1 MIISIT
7 LWAVTFWSCFYSPM
21 AISQSLYSA
30 VVVNSLKDSDNDGV
44 INARDLCPDTP
55 KDSDIDNDGCPVTEL
70 EYFSFNFDIQFQTAS
85 YKLNPEFLPRLKAL
99 VLFLQ
104 KSPNT
109 LILIEGHTDNIGAE
123 SFNLALSKKRAE
135 AIADALTSSFNIS
148 PERIKTFG
156 YGQERPIASNDTE
169 TGRKKNRRVTGEIV
183 TPFHFQQKQEDAQDK
198 NSINPVS
205 HSNKSEL
212 IIPFKRNHVGVKNSY
227 QPSLQG
233 LGEALQNTPD
243 TLAIIEG
250 YTDNS
255 GSKNYNIQLSLK
267 RAKRVAQLLS
277 SEFAIPQDRL
287 KVLGHGPS
295 FPIASNDSAQGRA
308 QNRRVSAQVVQKF
321 KASKEVILPKWTIWS
336 VDQLEQPKEK
346 KN

>member
-1 MIISIT
+1 
-7 LWAVTFWSCFYSPM
+7 
-21 AISQSLYSA
+21 
-30 VVVNSLKDSDNDGV
+30 

-55 KDSDIDNDGCPVTEL
+55 KDSDIDNDGCPVTEI

-135 AIADALTSSFNIS
+135 AIADALISSFNIS

-205 HSNKSEL
+205 HSNNSEL
-212 IIPFKRNHVGVKNSY
+212 IIPFKRNHVG
-227 QPSLQG
+227 
-233 LGEALQNTPD
+233 
-243 TLAIIEG
+243 
-250 YTDNS
+250 
-255 GSKNYNIQLSLK
+255 
-267 RAKRVAQLLS
+267 
-277 SEFAIPQDRL
+277 
-287 KVLGHGPS
+287 
-295 FPIASNDSAQGRA
+295 
-308 QNRRVSAQVVQKF
+308 
-321 KASKEVILPKWTIWS
+321 
-336 VDQLEQPKEK
+336 
-346 KN
+346 